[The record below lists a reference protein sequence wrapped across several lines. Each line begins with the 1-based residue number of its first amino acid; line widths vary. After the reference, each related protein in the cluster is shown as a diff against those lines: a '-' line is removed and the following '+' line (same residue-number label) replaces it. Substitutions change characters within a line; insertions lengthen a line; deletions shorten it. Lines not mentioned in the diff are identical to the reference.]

1 MELKQYTL
9 KNGSKKRLKGESE
22 KKTWYKW
29 KWKHSIPKHMNAAKA
44 VLKEKFIMI
53 NAYIKSNERS
63 QIKKFTFHIKKL
75 EKEKKTVKLTER
87 RK

>member
-1 MELKQYTL
+1 
-9 KNGSKKRLKGESE
+9 
-22 KKTWYKW
+22 
-29 KWKHSIPKHMNAAKA
+29 MNAAKA

-75 EKEKKTVKLTER
+75 EKEKKNSKVN
-87 RK
+87 RKKEIKIRTQTCKIEVRKWKTNISEKINI